1 MRWGLWGGGVVEWG
15 VVEWSV
21 VGWRLWSGGC
31 GVEMKVISPDTRQ
44 KNMVHFL
51 CLTFLTF

>member
-1 MRWGLWGGGVVEWG
+1 MGDCGVG
-15 VVEWSV
+15 V
-21 VGWRLWSGGC
+21 LWSGVLWSGVLLGVGGGC

>member
-15 VVEWSV
+15 VVEW
-21 VGWRLWSGGC
+21 RLWGGGC